1 MASVSRPRTTASEPT
16 LPATPALPPLSATA
30 VLRRAL
36 VDALGSAWLLVVAL
50 TFTVFALVTGV
61 LFLIPTPYQVLLPG
75 PVTDVQS
82 LIVPSPHRSKGA
94 LLLTTIYS
102 DPASIGEWLYAKT
115 NREAGIVPREE
126 ARPTSID
133 EKQYQKLLVS
143 MMDESKVAAKVVGLR
158 AAGYEV
164 KITGQGAQVQEVA
177 ETSKATGILQA
188 GDVIIG
194 ANGQPIATA
203 DDLIALLRTRRAGET
218 LDVQVKR
225 GEETLTL
232 PVPLG
237 ESPDDPARARIG
249 VVVLTHLYEYQ
260 LPREVNLQTK
270 DVGGPSGGLMFSLGV
285 YNAVTD
291 DDITRGHKIAG
302 TGTISTDGT
311 VGAVGGVKYKVLAAE
326 KAGAEVFLVP
336 QDNTTEAQQVAH
348 TLRVVPVRTFDDALA
363 ALREL
368 SPAT

>member
-1 MASVSRPRTTASEPT
+1 
-16 LPATPALPPLSATA
+16 
-30 VLRRAL
+30 
-36 VDALGSAWLLVVAL
+36 
-50 TFTVFALVTGV
+50 
-61 LFLIPTPYQVLLPG
+61 
-75 PVTDVQS
+75 
-82 LIVPSPHRSKGA
+82 
-94 LLLTTIYS
+94 
-102 DPASIGEWLYAKT
+102 
-115 NREAGIVPREE
+115 VPREE
-126 ARPTSID
+126 ARPASVD

-177 ETSKATGILQA
+177 ETSRATGILQA

-218 LDVQVKR
+218 LELQVKR

-237 ESPDDPARARIG
+237 ESRRTTRPGADRRRRADPPLRVSAAARGQSPDQGRRRAER
-249 VVVLTHLYEYQ
+249 
-260 LPREVNLQTK
+260 
-270 DVGGPSGGLMFSLGV
+270 GLMFSLGV

-336 QDNTTEAQQVAH
+336 QDNTAEAQQAGAH
-348 TLRVVPVRTFDDALA
+348 AAHRSGTHLRRRPHRA
-363 ALREL
+363 ARAEPGDL
-368 SPAT
+368 SPATCLRGAVA